1 MANTTYDELYTL
13 FMDITRAE
21 PLNYPQDTLSQYR
34 LIHNGI
40 GMFNQRVRLSVAYDD
55 VLETVDK
62 ELKYYEKRI
71 IALYMKYDI
80 VNNNKIY
87 KSTMFDV
94 FTKEVGLKSINAQ
107 LKAIEFDLS
116 EIDREIDM
124 LIMNEG
130 IVSEEGY

>member
-1 MANTTYDELYTL
+1 
-13 FMDITRAE
+13 
-21 PLNYPQDTLSQYR
+21 
-34 LIHNGI
+34 
-40 GMFNQRVRLSVAYDD
+40 
-55 VLETVDK
+55 
-62 ELKYYEKRI
+62 
-71 IALYMKYDI
+71 
-80 VNNNKIY
+80 
-87 KSTMFDV
+87 MFDV